1 LGPKLLSSF
10 SFAAE
15 RFEPMLS
22 LASAS
27 ISCVDSLEMI
37 ASLMVVQLCK
47 EEGFEI
53 HTLVPVPDDHIDH
66 AHLATFMAQLLS
78 CEVTEA
84 LEKKLFLLTKYGLTR
99 EERFDY
105 KKNAI
110 VSDRNVV
117 MVSVYALDVHQRQR
131 IEKNFG
137 DSGANHLRFFS
148 FL

>member
-1 LGPKLLSSF
+1 LDSKTSSF

-22 LASAS
+22 LASAAA
-27 ISCVDSLEMI
+27 SCVDSLKII

-47 EEGFEI
+47 EEGNEI
-53 HTLVPVPDDHIDH
+53 DTLVPIPDSHIDH
-66 AHLATFMAQLLS
+66 VHLATFMAQLLS

-84 LEKKLFLLTKYGLTR
+84 LEKKTFLLTKQGLQLSR
-99 EERFDY
+99 RFDY

-110 VSDRNVV
+110 LSDRNVV
-117 MVSVYALDVHQRQR
+117 IVSVYALDLHQRQQ
-131 IEKNFG
+131 IENIFG
-137 DSGANHLRFFS
+137 DSGTNHLRFFS